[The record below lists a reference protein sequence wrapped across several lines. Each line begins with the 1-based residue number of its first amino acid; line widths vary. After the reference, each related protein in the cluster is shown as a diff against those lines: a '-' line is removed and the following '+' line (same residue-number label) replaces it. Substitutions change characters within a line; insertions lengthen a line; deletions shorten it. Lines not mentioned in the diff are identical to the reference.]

1 MDFIFYR
8 FVSLGPRLSSFVID
22 SDNRLLDVSDAMKLL
37 PIRRD
42 QIINIC
48 GYPLHGMDSELLMH
62 LPPDI
67 VISEYGIQVSHNI

>member
-1 MDFIFYR
+1 
-8 FVSLGPRLSSFVID
+8 
-22 SDNRLLDVSDAMKLL
+22 MKLL

-48 GYPLHGMDSELLMH
+48 GYPLHGIDSELLMH

-67 VISEYGIQVSHNI
+67 VISEYGIQVSHSI

>member
-1 MDFIFYR
+1 
-8 FVSLGPRLSSFVID
+8 
-22 SDNRLLDVSDAMKLL
+22 MKLL

-48 GYPLHGMDSELLMH
+48 GYPLHGIDSELLMH

-67 VISEYGIQVSHNI
+67 VISEYGIQVSHKRLLQEIVKHKY

>member
-1 MDFIFYR
+1 VKVNNSTNINKTINHLYHQANEHSG
-8 FVSLGPRLSSFVID
+8 VKL
-22 SDNRLLDVSDAMKLL
+22 MKLL

-48 GYPLHGMDSELLMH
+48 GYPLHGIDSELLMH

-67 VISEYGIQVSHNI
+67 VISEYGIQVSHSI